1 MHVSNEAVP
10 WRVWVAIVAL
20 GTSTFTIVTTELAP
34 IGILSQLAD
43 SFQKSEATTGLVVS
57 VYAWL
62 AAVIALFSVF
72 LFGRLPRKGLLVAL
86 MTILAVSNIV
96 AAFAPVFS
104 TLMGARMVG
113 AIAHGAFWAII
124 GTVGAQLVPPKYV
137 GVATSIIFGGVSV
150 ASVIGVPITNAL
162 AREYAWD
169 TAFLAIAALAVFSL
183 IAISI
188 FLPKLPVPVPLPNG
202 ALKGVLKEKLFL
214 RIYGAT
220 ACAITAHFAAF
231 TYIEPLLSISLEV
244 TGQRLSILLFAFGAA
259 GILGN
264 IITGKLIDR
273 HLKALISI
281 SLLAMSVGVLGLSLS
296 NKEASF
302 YLVGALLIVWGAGV
316 AIVFVGFQTWILKQ
330 AGPLALPASAIYVA
344 IFNAAIGA
352 GAFIGSSIL
361 GAMTL
366 NGLMLC
372 VAIALALSLVP
383 VLTLKQ
389 PKN

>member
-1 MHVSNEAVP
+1 MHASNETVP
-10 WRVWVAIVAL
+10 WRIWVAVIAL
-20 GTSTFTIVTTELAP
+20 GVSTFTIVTTELAP

-62 AAVIALFSVF
+62 AAAVALVSVF
-72 LFGRLPRKGLLVAL
+72 LFGRFPRKGLLVAL
-86 MTILAVSNIV
+86 MTILAVSNVV
-96 AAFAPVFS
+96 AAFAPDFS
-104 TLMGARMVG
+104 SLMGARMAG

-124 GTVGAQLVPPKYV
+124 GTVGAQLVPARYV

-162 AREYAWD
+162 AREYVWD
-169 TAFLAIAALAVFSL
+169 TAFLAIAALAVVSM
-183 IAISI
+183 IAIGI
-188 FLPKLPVPVPLPNG
+188 FLPKLPAPVPLQSG
-202 ALKGVLKEKLFL
+202 ALREVLKEKLFI

-231 TYIEPLLSISLEV
+231 TYIEPLLSTSIEV
-244 TGQRLSILLFAFGAA
+244 TGQTLSILLFTFGAA

-273 HLKALISI
+273 YLKALISI
-281 SLLAMSVGVLGLSLS
+281 ALLAMSIGVLGLALS
-296 NKEASF
+296 NKEASV
-302 YLVGALLIVWGAGV
+302 YLIGALLIVWGAGV

-330 AGPLALPASAIYVA
+330 AGPMALPASAIYVA

-361 GAMTL
+361 GITTL
-366 NGLMLC
+366 SGLMIC

-389 PKN
+389 PTN

>member
-1 MHVSNEAVP
+1 MHASNETVP
-10 WRVWVAIVAL
+10 WRIWVAVIAL
-20 GTSTFTIVTTELAP
+20 GVSTFTIVTTELAP

-62 AAVIALFSVF
+62 AAAVAIVSVF
-72 LFGRLPRKGLLVAL
+72 LFGRFPRKGLLVAL
-86 MTILAVSNIV
+86 MTILAVSNVV
-96 AAFAPVFS
+96 AAFAPDFS
-104 TLMGARMVG
+104 SLMGARMAG

-124 GTVGAQLVPPKYV
+124 GTVGAQLVPARYV

-162 AREYAWD
+162 AREYVWD
-169 TAFLAIAALAVFSL
+169 TAFLAIAALAVVSM
-183 IAISI
+183 IAIGI
-188 FLPKLPVPVPLPNG
+188 FLPKLPAPVPLQSG
-202 ALKGVLKEKLFL
+202 ALREVLKEKLFI

-231 TYIEPLLSISLEV
+231 TYIEPLLSTSIEV
-244 TGQRLSILLFAFGAA
+244 TGQTLSILLFTFGAA

-273 HLKALISI
+273 YLKALISI
-281 SLLAMSVGVLGLSLS
+281 ALLAMSIGVLGLALS
-296 NKEASF
+296 NKEASV
-302 YLVGALLIVWGAGV
+302 YLIGALLIVWGAGV

-330 AGPLALPASAIYVA
+330 AGPMALPASAIYVA

-361 GAMTL
+361 GITTL
-366 NGLMLC
+366 SGLMIC

-389 PKN
+389 PIN

>member
-1 MHVSNEAVP
+1 MA
-10 WRVWVAIVAL
+10 
-20 GTSTFTIVTTELAP
+20 
-34 IGILSQLAD
+34 
-43 SFQKSEATTGLVVS
+43 
-57 VYAWL
+57 
-62 AAVIALFSVF
+62 
-72 LFGRLPRKGLLVAL
+72 
-86 MTILAVSNIV
+86 
-96 AAFAPVFS
+96 
-104 TLMGARMVG
+104 G

-124 GTVGAQLVPPKYV
+124 GTVGAQLVPARYV

-162 AREYAWD
+162 AREYVWD
-169 TAFLAIAALAVFSL
+169 TAFLAIAALAVVSM
-183 IAISI
+183 IAIGI
-188 FLPKLPVPVPLPNG
+188 FLPKLPAPVPLQSG
-202 ALKGVLKEKLFL
+202 ALRAVLKEKLFI

-231 TYIEPLLSISLEV
+231 TYIEPLLSTSIEV
-244 TGQRLSILLFAFGAA
+244 TGQTLSILLFTFGAA

-273 HLKALISI
+273 YLKALISI
-281 SLLAMSVGVLGLSLS
+281 ALLAMSIGVLGLALS
-296 NKEASF
+296 NKEASV
-302 YLVGALLIVWGAGV
+302 YLIGALLIVWGAGV

-330 AGPLALPASAIYVA
+330 AGPMALPASAIYVA

-361 GAMTL
+361 GITTL
-366 NGLMLC
+366 SGLMIC

-389 PKN
+389 PIN

>member
-1 MHVSNEAVP
+1 MHASNETVP
-10 WRVWVAIVAL
+10 WQIWVAVIAL
-20 GTSTFTIVTTELAP
+20 GVSTFTIVTTELAP

-62 AAVIALFSVF
+62 AAAVALVSVF
-72 LFGRLPRKGLLVAL
+72 LFGRFPRKGLLVAL
-86 MTILAVSNIV
+86 MTILAVSNVV
-96 AAFAPVFS
+96 AAFAPDFS
-104 TLMGARMVG
+104 SLMGARMAG

-124 GTVGAQLVPPKYV
+124 GTVGAQLVPARYV

-162 AREYAWD
+162 AREYVWD
-169 TAFLAIAALAVFSL
+169 TAFLAIAALAVVSM
-183 IAISI
+183 IAIGI
-188 FLPKLPVPVPLPNG
+188 FLPKLPAPVPLQSG
-202 ALKGVLKEKLFL
+202 ALRAVLKEKLFI

-231 TYIEPLLSISLEV
+231 TYIEPLLSTSIEV
-244 TGQRLSILLFAFGAA
+244 TGQTLSILLFTFGAA

-273 HLKALISI
+273 YLKALISI
-281 SLLAMSVGVLGLSLS
+281 ALLAMSIGVLGLALS
-296 NKEASF
+296 NKEASV
-302 YLVGALLIVWGAGV
+302 YLIGALLIVWGAGV

-330 AGPLALPASAIYVA
+330 AGPMALPASAIYVA

-361 GAMTL
+361 GITTL
-366 NGLMLC
+366 SGLMIC

-389 PKN
+389 TIN